1 MVEEKAKPRGSF
13 RSSLALLISL
23 IALILSIVA
32 YSQTGGDSDLKS
44 EISKLQTRIKEM
56 KNETTGQ
63 VKKLREETGKA
74 IEKLGKAI
82 KREDEPSQ

>member
-1 MVEEKAKPRGSF
+1 MVEEKVKPRGSF

-32 YSQTGGDSDLKS
+32 YSRTGGDSDLKS
-44 EISKLQTRIKEM
+44 EITKLQTRIKEM
-56 KNETTGQ
+56 KNETSDQ
-63 VKKLREETGKA
+63 VKRLREETGKT

-82 KREDEPSQ
+82 KKKEEPSQ